1 MTVADLL
8 LQNAS
13 IRTMDQSC
21 PLAESLA
28 VFGGRILAVGDRDV
42 LSGLIGS
49 ETVVLDLKGRTV
61 LPGFIDAHEHLSWFA
76 ENRLKLDLS
85 AERVGNLDQLKK
97 AVSAEARQLGQGE
110 WIRGWAYDDTKM
122 ADGRRLSRDD
132 LDAAAPRNPVVVV
145 HISGH
150 WAVVNSRA
158 LELGGL
164 DRHSAD
170 CPGGKLGRDPDTG
183 RLNGLLLEMA
193 MFNFAVESL
202 AVTPTVVPP
211 FSREVRMAAIREAAT
226 FLNTAGLTGVGDA
239 LAAPSYVS
247 SYLQLA
253 SEGRLSVRVNMMMPY
268 IFLPHLEK
276 GGLYGGW
283 GNEWARA
290 AGIKVIV
297 DGAIAGKTAALK
309 DGFADDPDDH
319 GLLLIE
325 DTAELDGLVERIHRL
340 GYQACIHANGD
351 LAINMALDAIE
362 RAMDMAPRPDP
373 RHRIEHCTI
382 IDDDILARMARLGVV
397 ATPFS
402 SYLWQHAEKLPR
414 YYGDRMH
421 RMFAHKSFLEAGVV
435 AASGSDHPVGLH
447 SPLLGVQCMVTRR
460 APDGGIIG
468 PEERLSLEEA
478 FRVYTTHAA
487 YATGEEH
494 RKGALIPGRLAD
506 MVVLNQDPWQT
517 DPDHIGRI
525 EVGMTIVNGEVVYS
539 GGAG

>member
-1 MTVADLL
+1 MTVADLF
-8 LQNAS
+8 LQNAM
-13 IRTMDQSC
+13 IRTMDHSR
-21 PLAESLA
+21 PLVESLA
-28 VFGGRILAVGDRDV
+28 VFGDRILAVGDWHN
-42 LSGLIGS
+42 LCGLIGPGT
-49 ETVVLDLKGRTV
+49 EVLDLEGRTV

-85 AERVGNLDQLKK
+85 AERVSDLDQLKR
-97 AVSAEARQLGQGE
+97 AVSAEARKLGKGE
-110 WIRGWAYDDTKM
+110 WVRGYAYDDTKM
-122 ADGRRLSRDD
+122 ADGRRLNRDD
-132 LDAAAPRNPVVVV
+132 LDAAAPHHPVVAI

-164 DRHSAD
+164 DRNSPD
-170 CPGGKLGRDPDTG
+170 CPGGELGRDPGTG
-183 RLNGLLLEMA
+183 RLNGVLFEMA
-193 MFNFAVESL
+193 MFNFAMESL

-211 FSREVRMAAIREAAT
+211 FSREVRMEAIHEAAA

-253 SEGRLSVRVNMMMPY
+253 REGKLSVRVNMMMPY
-268 IFLPHLEK
+268 IFMSHLEK

-290 AGIKVIV
+290 TGIKIIV

-309 DGFADDPDDH
+309 DGYADDPDDH

-325 DTAELDGLVERIHRL
+325 DPAELDGLVERIHEL

-351 LAINMALDAIE
+351 IAINMALDAIE
-362 RAMDMAPRPDP
+362 HAMNLSPRPDP
-373 RHRIEHCTI
+373 RHRIEHCTM
-382 IDDDILARMARLGVV
+382 IDDHILARMTKLGVV

-421 RMFAHKSFLEAGVV
+421 RMFAHKSFLDAGVV

-447 SPLLGVQCMVTRR
+447 SPLLGVQCMVTRK
-460 APDGGIIG
+460 APDGRIIG
-468 PEERLSLEEA
+468 ERERLSLEEA

-487 YATGEEH
+487 YATTEEH
-494 RKGALIPGRLAD
+494 IKGSLTPGRLAD
-506 MVVLNQDPWQT
+506 MVVLDEDPWQT

-525 EVGMTIVNGEVVYS
+525 AVGMTIVNGDVVHRN
-539 GGAG
+539 GV